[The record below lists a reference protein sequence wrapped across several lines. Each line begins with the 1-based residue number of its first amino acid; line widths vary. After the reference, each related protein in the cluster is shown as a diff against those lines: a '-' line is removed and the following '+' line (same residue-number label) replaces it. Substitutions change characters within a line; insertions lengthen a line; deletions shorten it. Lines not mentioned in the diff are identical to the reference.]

1 MSAPL
6 ITVILTVYQRLDYLR
21 EALSGVA
28 AQSFDDYEVIVADDS
43 GSEAAR
49 EIATTAF
56 EGERLRYEPN
66 PKTLGVALS
75 LQSALSKARG
85 RYITILNDD
94 DLWEPEFLA
103 RLVPPLE
110 ASSRRVLAFCDH
122 WIVRQNGEIDH
133 RATEQNTEAYGRRAI
148 RRWETSPT
156 RIRSCSRKMRVPLAM
171 GSVFRAGA
179 FDYTKLVPE
188 VAGAY
193 DFWISSLLAASGGGF
208 FYVPDRLTRYRLHSQ
223 METVRRSPEKSEC
236 FVFIWRSLVESGK
249 FPELL
254 PYMRARLAESTVRAG
269 RDRLYFNQLAE
280 ARTLFRD
287 AFRMAPGLGAV
298 RLLSALCSPDVD
310 SKGGGSVRRV
320 KVLYFCE
327 GFTDIRFVV
336 GLSEICDLTMVTPA
350 RQFRES
356 GLADRIAESGARA
369 ERRHDRGRPAGL
381 SGPLASLSAPAHSP
395 LRRRALAGDGAGL
408 AECDDHRQ
416 GDGSA
421 GRHLSRH
428 LARRVFPVPAAA
440 WTDRTD

>member
-6 ITVILTVYQRLDYLR
+6 VTVILTVYKRLDYLR

-49 EIATTAF
+49 EIATSAF

-66 PKTLGVALS
+66 PETLGVALS

-94 DLWEPEFLA
+94 DAWEPEFLA

-133 RATEQNTEAYGRRAI
+133 RETEQNTEAYGRRNLQVGDIANPH
-148 RRWETSPT
+148 TLVLQ
-156 RIRSCSRKMRVPLAM
+156 KNAVPLAM
-171 GSVFRAGA
+171 ASVFRAGA
-179 FDYTKLVPE
+179 FDYAKLVPE

-208 FYVPDRLTRYRLHSQ
+208 FYVSDRLTRYRLHSQ

-249 FPELL
+249 FPELV

-269 RDRLYFNQLAE
+269 RDRLYFNQLDE

-287 AFRMAPGLGAV
+287 AFRMAPGWEPCASY
-298 RLLSALCSPDVD
+298 LLS
-310 SKGGGSVRRV
+310 
-320 KVLYFCE
+320 VLPML
-327 GFTDIRFVV
+327 I
-336 GLSEICDLTMVTPA
+336 
-350 RQFRES
+350 
-356 GLADRIAESGARA
+356 
-369 ERRHDRGRPAGL
+369 
-381 SGPLASLSAPAHSP
+381 
-395 LRRRALAGDGAGL
+395 RRAAGV
-408 AECDDHRQ
+408 
-416 GDGSA
+416 
-421 GRHLSRH
+421 SR
-428 LARRVFPVPAAA
+428 A
-440 WTDRTD
+440 